1 MTGLGLWSN
10 NWQLKASAM
19 VDKCLPRMYDDVT
32 KIDVLVSIGSLEKIG
47 GLMSK
52 LSNDEATLTK
62 VISSLEGEQVKR
74 NKRP

>member
-1 MTGLGLWSN
+1 
-10 NWQLKASAM
+10 M

>member
-1 MTGLGLWSN
+1 
-10 NWQLKASAM
+10 
-19 VDKCLPRMYDDVT
+19 MYDDVT